1 MGASAALLL
10 LIPLWRDPLSR
21 IVMLSVLCLLLGMWC
36 YTYASPINDPQAISN
51 FIGTSKV
58 EVQGAVSDEPKLQ
71 GSSRVLLIAV
81 SSLSTN
87 NGTSWQNADGQLE
100 VQTLGGEIDDPYGAN
115 YGDNVEL
122 QGKLQPPSPYTPVGV
137 FANMVFPRITVNSN
151 GGNPLLAALF
161 HFRVTLSNIIAQSLP
176 QPEAALMIAI
186 LLGLRTPAIKPL
198 FPSLRI
204 LAPSI

>member
-1 MGASAALLL
+1 
-10 LIPLWRDPLSR
+10 
-21 IVMLSVLCLLLGMWC
+21 MWC
-36 YTYASPINDPQAISN
+36 YTHASPINNPQAISK
-51 FIGTSKV
+51 FIGPNKV

-122 QGKLQPPSPYTPVGV
+122 QGKLQPPSPYTPVGASPIWFFHASPSV
-137 FANMVFPRITVNSN
+137 ATVATRS
-151 GGNPLLAALF
+151 
-161 HFRVTLSNIIAQSLP
+161 
-176 QPEAALMIAI
+176 
-186 LLGLRTPAIKPL
+186 
-198 FPSLRI
+198 
-204 LAPSI
+204 